1 MTGHSIAARLGIVA
15 LALAASAF
23 PAHADAIDGEW
34 CDRTGRSL
42 KIEGPNIVTPGGT
55 AMTGDYDRHAFAY
68 VVPAGEAGAGQTVE
82 MILLGDDDV
91 DVTTGPAGG
100 ARSQPERWRR
110 CNVTS

>member
-1 MTGHSIAARLGIVA
+1 MTGHST
-15 LALAASAF
+15 AASLVVAAF
-23 PAHADAIDGEW
+23 TLATLAVPAHADAIDGQW

-42 KIEGPNIVTPGGT
+42 KIEGPNIATPGGT

-82 MILLGDDDV
+82 MILLGDDDLDLTV
-91 DVTTGPAGG
+91 GPAGG
-100 ARSQPERWRR
+100 ARSRPERWRR